1 MSMLWES
8 RNWLIYLYGFVSCF
22 CLASSILVAM
32 TSMLHWFH
40 NQNKQA
46 SMMLA
51 VGAVG
56 FFSYC
61 LYNLSFQ
68 SLTGSPIAALLP
80 DALKRV
86 LPLASPISLA
96 LLTLIILKST
106 LITSFKAYSFI
117 RDNAWAPTLLYALAA
132 ASFMAIVL
140 APNQRTAELI
150 GHWTFIP
157 YTLTYAVLTYHF
169 FDGARIRWFTAGSLL
184 LICTLIAITGWY
196 FNQGLIPWGEP
207 WLLILNLYYT
217 ISCFCVSYGV
227 VVYGYSGVVRYQH
240 IRALDKRN
248 IAHKINDALH
258 DDHFHLAYQPKI
270 DLKTGETRSLE
281 ALLRW
286 TDPKLGNIPPDEF
299 IPLSEEIG
307 LINRIT
313 AWVIER
319 AFADARQLELL
330 GHDISIA
337 INFSLKDTN
346 PQMIDFLE
354 SKLAEH
360 QISASKIIIEITER
374 FWIYNSEEATANI
387 KRLQDLGF
395 TISLDDFGTGESSL
409 QSFHN
414 IQFSEIKIDQSFVR
428 TISTSSHY
436 QALVLSMIE
445 LCQRLQIATVVEGV
459 EDAEALSIVTRY
471 GATYAQGYG
480 IARPMGL
487 KQFLE
492 WSLETPVAPVS
503 ASPILSA

>member
-1 MSMLWES
+1 MRVLWES
-8 RNWLIYLYGFVSCF
+8 KDWLIFLYGFVSCF
-22 CLASSILVAM
+22 CLSAALLLAM
-32 TSMLHWFH
+32 TSLLHWFQNH
-40 NQNKQA
+40 NKQA

-51 VGAVG
+51 LGAIA
-56 FFSYC
+56 FFFYF

-117 RDNAWAPTLLYALAA
+117 RENYWLHTLLYALAA
-132 ASFMAIVL
+132 SSFVAIVL

-150 GHWTFIP
+150 GHWTFLP
-157 YTLTYAVLTYHF
+157 FMLTYAVLIYHF
-169 FDGARIRWFTAGSLL
+169 YDGSRIRWLSAGLVL
-184 LICTLIAITGWY
+184 LICIVITITGWR
-196 FNQGLIPWGEP
+196 FNHGLIPWSEP
-207 WLLILNLYYT
+207 WMLILNLYYVIT
-217 ISCFCVSYGV
+217 CFSISYGL

-240 IRALDKRN
+240 IRSLDKRN

-258 DDHFHLAYQPKI
+258 DNHFHLAYQPKI
-270 DLKTGETRSLE
+270 NLKTGETHSLE
-281 ALLRW
+281 ALIKW
-286 TDPKLGNIPPDEF
+286 SDPKLGNIPPEEF

-313 AWVIER
+313 CWVIER
-319 AFADARQLELL
+319 AFTDIRVLESH
-330 GHDISIA
+330 GHNISIA
-337 INFSLKDTN
+337 INFSFKDIN
-346 PQMIDFLE
+346 LQMIDFLE
-354 SKLAEH
+354 QQLEHH

-374 FWIYNSEEATANI
+374 FWIHDSEEANANI

-428 TISTSSHY
+428 TISTSKHY
-436 QALVLSMIE
+436 QSLVQSMIE

-459 EDAEALSIVTRY
+459 EDEEALRLVTSY

-480 IARPMGL
+480 IARPMEL

-492 WSLETPVAPVS
+492 SGLYRS
-503 ASPILSA
+503 ASPVTASAMMST